1 MLRRGKVEKIG
12 WKIFDFCFSSVRI
25 EYLHEN
31 IQGKEVKNG
40 KFKKRANCKKKIS
53 SEQL

>member
-12 WKIFDFCFSSVRI
+12 WKIFDFFFPPVRI

-31 IQGKEVKNG
+31 IQGKEVKLDEDSGSITIEHDRLN
-40 KFKKRANCKKKIS
+40 
-53 SEQL
+53 